1 LSIVTTRA
9 AITKAIFFVI
19 VSNYF
24 YSFSLF
30 HVSAPK
36 EGKPR
41 EENNIKVKV
50 KFSLEQAM
58 KAQRGSRGIALL
70 FL

>member
-1 LSIVTTRA
+1 VIDW
-9 AITKAIFFVI
+9 TK
-19 VSNYF
+19 
-24 YSFSLF
+24 
-30 HVSAPK
+30 
-36 EGKPR
+36 GD
-41 EENNIKVKV
+41 KVKV

>member
-1 LSIVTTRA
+1 MLVKCPA
-9 AITKAIFFVI
+9 
-19 VSNYF
+19 
-24 YSFSLF
+24 
-30 HVSAPK
+30 
-36 EGKPR
+36 
-41 EENNIKVKV
+41 KVKV